1 MVAGDGSRPR
11 QPRSLQDLFADRVG
25 PGAGCRQ
32 LGGARVSVAA
42 ETGQGV
48 RAYGQVLR
56 LPGARSFVAAGIL
69 ARFPRATLSLG
80 IILLVSA
87 ATGSFASAGIV
98 VAPLVIGMAIAA
110 PLWSSRMDRHGQA
123 RVIVVSLGCLV
134 IAASAL
140 LALVLTGAPFWSWLL
155 AALATGAST
164 PDLTSAVR
172 ARWTVLAP
180 PAQRTPALALETI
193 ADQMVF
199 IAGPPAI
206 AAVAA
211 AVDPAVAMLGSLAL
225 GVVGGVWLAAQRG
238 TQPAPAPRGPRRGM
252 VLPPAGVIPIAVACI
267 ALGGMFG
274 AFDVSLVGWA
284 EMSERPWL
292 AGPAFSAL
300 AVAIAIGS
308 VVTGARTWKLSPA
321 ARYIGFAGL
330 AATVAVGLPFAQR
343 SAPMLFGVILMLGL
357 AVSPVMVSGILVAS
371 ARAPEGRVTETL
383 AYPTAAMSLG
393 VPIGGV
399 IAGAALDATGPATA
413 LVTIAVSLAC
423 AAGIAAAGEALLRV
437 GRRAEG

>member
-1 MVAGDGSRPR
+1 M
-11 QPRSLQDLFADRVG
+11 
-25 PGAGCRQ
+25 
-32 LGGARVSVAA
+32 SVAA

-87 ATGSFASAGIV
+87 ATGSFASAGLV
-98 VAPLVIGMAIAA
+98 VAPLVIGMAVAA

-123 RVIVVSLGCLV
+123 RVILVSLGCLV
-134 IAASAL
+134 LAASAL
-140 LALVLTGAPFWSWLL
+140 LALVLTGAPFWTWL
-155 AALATGAST
+155 AAALVTGAAT

-180 PAQRTPALALETI
+180 PAHRTAALALETI

-206 AAVAA
+206 TAVAA
-211 AVDPAVAMLGSLAL
+211 ALDPAVAMLGSLGL
-225 GVVGGVWLAAQRG
+225 GVIGGVWLASQRG
-238 TQPAPAPRGPRRGM
+238 TQPTATPRGLRRGL
-252 VLPPAGVIPIAVACI
+252 VLPPAGIVPIALACV
-267 ALGGMFG
+267 ALGGVFG
-274 AFDVSLVGWA
+274 AFDVSILGWA
-284 EMSERPWL
+284 EVGGQPWV

-300 AVAIAIGS
+300 ALAIAIGS
-308 VVTGARTWKLSPA
+308 VITGARAWKLTPA
-321 ARYIGFAGL
+321 ARYITFGAL
-330 AATVAVGLPFAQR
+330 AAVVAVGLPFAQG
-343 SAPMLFGVILMLGL
+343 SVPVLFGVILLLGL

-399 IAGAALDATGPATA
+399 IAGTALDATGPAAA
-413 LVTIAVSLAC
+413 LVTIAVSLAL
-423 AAGIAAAGEALLRV
+423 AAVIAAVGEALLRM
-437 GRRAEG
+437 RRV

>member
-1 MVAGDGSRPR
+1 M
-11 QPRSLQDLFADRVG
+11 
-25 PGAGCRQ
+25 
-32 LGGARVSVAA
+32 SVAA

-134 IAASAL
+134 LAASAL

-206 AAVAA
+206 TAVAA
-211 AVDPAVAMLGSLAL
+211 ALDPAVAMLGSLGL
-225 GVVGGVWLAAQRG
+225 GVAGGVLLAAQRG
-238 TQPAPAPRGPRRGM
+238 TQPAPAPRGPRRGI
-252 VLPPAGVIPIAVACI
+252 VLPPAGVVPIAVACI

-284 EMSERPWL
+284 EMDERPWL

-300 AVAIAIGS
+300 ALAIAVGS

-321 ARYIGFAGL
+321 ARFIGFAAL
-330 AATVAVGLPFAQR
+330 AAAVAVGLPFAQG
-343 SAPMLFGVILMLGL
+343 SAPVLFGVILLLGL

-399 IAGAALDATGPATA
+399 IAGAALDATGPAAA
-413 LVTIAVSLAC
+413 LVTIAVALAC
-423 AAGIAAAGEALLRV
+423 AAGIAAVGEAVLRV
-437 GRRAEG
+437 VRR

>member
-1 MVAGDGSRPR
+1 M
-11 QPRSLQDLFADRVG
+11 
-25 PGAGCRQ
+25 
-32 LGGARVSVAA
+32 SVAA
-42 ETGQGV
+42 EATGI

-87 ATGSFASAGIV
+87 ATGSFGSAGVV
-98 VAPLVIGMAIAA
+98 VAPLVVGMAIAA

-123 RVIVVSLGCLV
+123 RVILISLGCLV
-134 IAASAL
+134 LSASAL
-140 LALVLTGAPFWSWLL
+140 LALVLTGAPFWTWLV
-155 AALATGAST
+155 AAFATGAST

-180 PAQRTPALALETI
+180 ESQRTPALALETI

-206 AAVAA
+206 TAVAA
-211 AVDPAVAMLGSLAL
+211 AIDPAVAMLGSLVL
-225 GVVGGVWLAAQRG
+225 GLVGGVWLASQRG
-238 TQPAPAPRGPRRGM
+238 TEPARTDTAGRPRF
-252 VLPPAGVIPIAVACI
+252 VWPPAGVVPVALACI
-267 ALGGMFG
+267 ALGGVFG
-274 AFDVSLVGWA
+274 AFDVTLVGWA
-284 EMSERPWL
+284 EVGGRPWL

-300 AVAIAIGS
+300 AVAIAVGS
-308 VVTGARTWKLSPA
+308 VITGARAWRLSPI
-321 ARYIGFAGL
+321 ARYIGFAAL
-330 AATVAVGLPFAQR
+330 AAVVALALPVAQG
-343 SAPMLFGVILMLGL
+343 SAPVLFAAILVLGL

-399 IAGAALDATGPATA
+399 IAGSALDATGPATA
-413 LVTIAVSLAC
+413 LITIAVAL
-423 AAGIAAAGEALLRV
+423 AAAAAVAAVGEALLRMS
-437 GRRAEG
+437 RR